1 MSLKRYI
8 CSRPKRDT
16 EEDGYMRDLAKAA
29 RGRVV
34 HEKWLKTGIGGEGEN
49 PSGERRDM
57 RWLKRAEEL
66 VLYTVL
72 RL

>member
-1 MSLKRYI
+1 
-8 CSRPKRDT
+8 
-16 EEDGYMRDLAKAA
+16 MRDLAKAA